1 MKDLSIQAE
10 AILDLFPPAI
20 LEQALRY
27 QRQVSIDNGETGSDW
42 EPRHIQAAKDILQH
56 CSYTYGSKSSAF
68 KEALRLVEYLEP

>member
-10 AILDLFPPAI
+10 SILDLFPPAI

-42 EPRHIQAAKDILQH
+42 EPRNIQAAKDILQY
-56 CSYTYGSKSSAF
+56 CSYTYGQSSAF